1 MKWFLVHIAI
11 FFMLNNVVDATY
23 YSQDSP
29 EDILPGLNFYF
40 QNDIHQDHDHDARPV
55 VVPSELLSL
64 KVNAKVIDG
73 IAEVSLLQQFQTPD
87 NVSDLLVLSGA
98 SYQIPLDELAAV
110 TEFRAEI
117 DDRIIEAVVKERTEA
132 ERDFIIAIESGVN
145 AFLAEQERADIF
157 KISVGNIP
165 PGKIVKVTLVY
176 ITHLE
181 AIDANNFRFI
191 FPTGIAPRYQPVINS
206 ELPIS
211 DDSTILMDSGVD
223 IQLNIS
229 MATEITNITCNTHDT
244 QVSLHEN
251 TLNQAMVT
259 VIDENPQERDL
270 VIHITTV
277 ANYEPQ
283 VYIESSPQYNTTA
296 IMLSFVPDFSLD
308 LLNTD
313 AKTEFIFIIDRSG
326 SMEGEKIKQLQQ
338 AMSLIIDLIPSDSL
352 LNIIGFGESFSAL
365 FDGGSQ
371 NISDINVRN
380 ITQEYIN
387 SIEADFGGTEIL
399 KPLEYVLG
407 GNEMPVLSTYD
418 RVLIVMTDGQVS
430 NTDDTIEYVQQH
442 QQNGRVFSL
451 GIGEQVSALL
461 VRGLARAG
469 RGTAEFVDG
478 SSSENIKD
486 AVQRQIEV
494 ASTPALSNVVI
505 QLAALE
511 KSSLSQA
518 PFVTPPLLI
527 EKRFLIFFI
536 ADGIDSIPEKVVVS
550 SNVQGTSNMID
561 YEVNSDSFH
570 DMSIPNN
577 GLDSNLI
584 HKMACRSLIRD
595 LEEGA
600 SKFHEEGY
608 SENDIDAEI
617 IRLGLLYQIASSQ
630 TSFVAID
637 NYGWNES
644 SMNDFLNDDDD
655 YDNPTGSGATNG
667 CIRGMSRME
676 IFFSFRR
683 RVVAFLFSIFSRLF
697 LNF

>member
-40 QNDIHQDHDHDARPV
+40 RNDIHQDHDHDARPV

-191 FPTGIAPRYQPVINS
+191 FPTGIAPRYQPAINS

-259 VIDENPQERDL
+259 VIDEDPQERDL

-308 LLNTD
+308 LLDTD

-352 LNIIGFGESFSAL
+352 FNIIGFGESFSAL

-561 YEVNSDSFH
+561 YEVNSNSFH

-655 YDNPTGSGATNG
+655 YYNPTTSGATNG

-676 IFFSFRR
+676 IFFSFHR

-697 LNF
+697 LNL